1 MTTSAILQVEAFKK
15 LGTSDSESMDMVLQY
30 LSQVDDKF
38 AILSDGKY
46 FGQFAVVKSRR
57 SLLKTAKENDVL
69 KVTVQHYKNM
79 LVLLEFS
86 IQNTSVRT
94 KIGDPIDLKM
104 VVNGEYKYTAN
115 DRFKISSVI
124 YNEVDEE
131 IGDILDN
138 YRPK

>member
-1 MTTSAILQVEAFKK
+1 MTTSALLQEEAFKK

-38 AILSDGKY
+38 AVLSDGKY

-104 VVNGEYKYTAN
+104 VVDGEYKYTAN
-115 DRFKISSVI
+115 DRFKISSVV

-138 YRPK
+138 YRPN